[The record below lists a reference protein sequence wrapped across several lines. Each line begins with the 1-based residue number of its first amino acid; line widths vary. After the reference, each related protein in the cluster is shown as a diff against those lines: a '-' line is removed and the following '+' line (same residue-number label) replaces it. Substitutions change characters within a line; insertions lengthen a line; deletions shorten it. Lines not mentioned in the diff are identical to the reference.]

1 MRTDAAILPPVKPAR
16 NRSRRP
22 SAPAKAAAVKA
33 RRPAAAAAAGRE
45 PLDLRLGTFALW
57 LLVLAPP
64 FLVYRVA
71 KESFRQPKLL
81 ASEWLALASL
91 VFLVWGLRRV
101 GEVRLGD
108 LWRSPAIRAVSPVL
122 VVATA
127 GLAATE
133 HPLHTREALAD
144 LWIGAA
150 CLVGWS
156 LALSASRLE
165 RLLAGLLIPASLLSV
180 FGVLQYHDLWQPLR
194 FFGIET
200 GSRLALTSL
209 AGNPGDLGAYLVLPC
224 LTGQW
229 ALVRRLREG
238 DRTSP
243 AFWGTAGALA
253 LCLYAWALTQTLA
266 ALAALL
272 GASFLLWTILLPRR
286 RSAPVVAG
294 LAAGAVV
301 LVLAVAPLRERIVV
315 KARQAA
321 AGDLNAVLTNR
332 LDAWRAG
339 AWMLRQHPL
348 TGVGHGAY
356 RPEYVPAK
364 LALLDRGAKFSVDLD
379 QPVFANA
386 HNELVEAGA
395 EWGIPGLA
403 ALGWGLWVLLRSL
416 VRIPSPDRALAWAG
430 TAALLILSLA
440 HFPFRIALVA
450 FPALLL
456 LSWAFSRSV
465 EDGGEA
471 AA

>member
-1 MRTDAAILPPVKPAR
+1 MT
-16 NRSRRP
+16 RRP
-22 SAPAKAAAVKA
+22 VAAPAAV
-33 RRPAAAAAAGRE
+33 RE
-45 PLDLRLGTFALW
+45 PLDLRLGTFTLW
-57 LLVLAPP
+57 LLVLVPP

-81 ASEWLALASL
+81 ISEWLALGSL

-101 GEVRLGD
+101 EEVRLKE
-108 LWRSPAIRAVSPVL
+108 LWRSPAIRAVLPVL

-150 CLVGWS
+150 CLAGWS
-156 LALSASRLE
+156 LALSSRRLE
-165 RLLAGLLIPASLLSV
+165 RLLAGLLIPAALLSV
-180 FGVLQYHDLWQPLR
+180 FGILQYHDLWQPLR

-229 ALVRRLREG
+229 LLVRRLREG
-238 DRTSP
+238 DRTSL
-243 AFWGTAGALA
+243 AFWGIAGALA
-253 LCLYAWALTQTLA
+253 VCLYVWALTQTLA

-272 GASFLLWTILLPRR
+272 GASFLFWTILLPRR
-286 RSAPVVAG
+286 RAAAALAG
-294 LAAGAVV
+294 LAAVTAVV
-301 LVLAVAPLRERIVV
+301 VLSVAPLRERIAE
-315 KARQAA
+315 KGRQAL
-321 AGDLNAVLTNR
+321 AGDWNAVLTNR

-339 AWMLRQHPL
+339 AWMLREHPL

-364 LALLDRGAKFSVDLD
+364 LALLDRGVEFSTNID

-386 HNELVEAGA
+386 HNEFVEVAA

-403 ALGWGLWVLLRSL
+403 ALAWVLWVLLASL
-416 VRIPSPDRALAWAG
+416 GRIPPPDRALAWAG
-430 TAALLILSLA
+430 TAALVILSLA

-450 FPALLL
+450 FPALLF
-456 LSWAFSRSV
+456 LSWALRRSA
-465 EDGGEA
+465 EDGA
-471 AA
+471 A

>member
-1 MRTDAAILPPVKPAR
+1 MKPAR

-22 SAPAKAAAVKA
+22 SPAPAKPAPAKA
-33 RRPAAAAAAGRE
+33 RRPAAAPAPARE

-57 LLVLAPP
+57 LLVLVPP

-81 ASEWLALASL
+81 ASEWFALASL
-91 VFLVWGLRRV
+91 LLLVWGLRRV

-108 LWRSPAIRAVSPVL
+108 LWRSPAIRAVVPVL
-122 VVATA
+122 LVATV
-127 GLAATE
+127 GLATTE
-133 HPLHTREALAD
+133 HPLHTGEALAD

-156 LALSASRLE
+156 LALSARRLE
-165 RLLAGLLIPASLLSV
+165 RLLAGLLVPAALLAV
-180 FGVLQYHDLWQPLR
+180 FGILQVHDVWQPLR

-224 LTGQW
+224 LVGQSL
-229 ALVRRLREG
+229 LVRRLREG

-243 AFWGTAGALA
+243 AFWGIAGALV

-272 GASFLLWTILLPRR
+272 GASFLFWTILLPRR
-286 RSAPVVAG
+286 RAAAVLAG
-294 LAAGAVV
+294 LAAAAALAV
-301 LVLAVAPLRERIVV
+301 LLVAPLRGRIVE
-315 KARQAA
+315 KAKQAA
-321 AGDLNAVLTNR
+321 AGEWNAVLTNR

-339 AWMLRQHPL
+339 AWMLREHPM

-356 RPEYVPAK
+356 RPEFVPAK
-364 LALLDRGAKFSVDLD
+364 LALLDRGVEFSVDLD

-386 HNELVEAGA
+386 HNEFVEAAA
-395 EWGIPGLA
+395 EWGIPGLL
-403 ALGWGLWVLLRSL
+403 ALGWALWVLLKALWGIST
-416 VRIPSPDRALAWAG
+416 PDRALAWAG
-430 TAALLILSLA
+430 TAALAVLSLA

-450 FPALLL
+450 FPALLF
-456 LSWAFSRSV
+456 LSWALRRSA
-465 EDGGEA
+465 EEGEEA

>member
-1 MRTDAAILPPVKPAR
+1 M
-16 NRSRRP
+16 
-22 SAPAKAAAVKA
+22 KA
-33 RRPAAAAAAGRE
+33 RRPVAAPVAGRE

-57 LLVLAPP
+57 LLILVPP

-81 ASEWLALASL
+81 ISEWLALASL

-127 GLAATE
+127 GLATTE
-133 HPLHTREALAD
+133 HPLHAREALVD

-165 RLLAGLLIPASLLSV
+165 RLLAGLLIPAALLSV
-180 FGVLQYHDLWQPLR
+180 FGILQYHDLWQPLR

-229 ALVRRLREG
+229 LLVRRLREG

-243 AFWGTAGALA
+243 AFWGIAGALA
-253 LCLYAWALTQTLA
+253 LCLYVWVLTQTLA
-266 ALAALL
+266 ALVALL
-272 GASFLLWTILLPRR
+272 GAGFLFWTILLPRR
-286 RSAPVVAG
+286 QSAPVLAGLVAG
-294 LAAGAVV
+294 VV
-301 LVLAVAPLRERIVV
+301 LLVLAVAPLRERIVE

-332 LDAWRAG
+332 LDAWRVG
-339 AWMLRQHPL
+339 AWMLREHPL

-364 LALLDRGAKFSVDLD
+364 LALLDRGVEFSRNID
-379 QPVFANA
+379 QPVFGNA
-386 HNELVEAGA
+386 HNEFVEVAA

-403 ALGWGLWVLLRSL
+403 ALAWGLWVLLKAL
-416 VRIPSPDRALAWAG
+416 GRISPPDRALAWAG
-430 TAALLILSLA
+430 TAALVILSLA

-450 FPALLL
+450 FPALLF
-456 LSWAFSRSV
+456 LSWALRRSA
-465 EDGGEA
+465 EDGREEA

>member
-1 MRTDAAILPPVKPAR
+1 M
-16 NRSRRP
+16 
-22 SAPAKAAAVKA
+22 KA
-33 RRPAAAAAAGRE
+33 RRPVAAAPASVRE
-45 PLDLRLGTFALW
+45 PLDLRLGMFALW
-57 LLVLAPP
+57 LLVLVPP

-81 ASEWLALASL
+81 VSEWLALASL
-91 VFLVWGLRRV
+91 VVLVWGLRRV

-108 LWRSPAIRAVSPVL
+108 LWRSPAIRIVLPVL

-127 GLAATE
+127 GLATTE

-156 LALSASRLE
+156 LALSALRLE
-165 RLLAGLLIPASLLSV
+165 RLLAGLLIPAALLSV

-229 ALVRRLREG
+229 LLVRRLREG

-253 LCLYAWALTQTLA
+253 LCLYVWVLTQTLA
-266 ALAALL
+266 ALAALF
-272 GASFLLWTILLPRR
+272 GASLLFWMILLPRR
-286 RSAPVVAG
+286 RSAPVLAS
-294 LAAGAVV
+294 LAAGVAL
-301 LVLAVAPLRERIVV
+301 LVLAVAPLRERIVD

-339 AWMLRQHPL
+339 AWMLREQPL

-364 LALLDRGAKFSVDLD
+364 LALLDRGVEFSTNID

-386 HNELVEAGA
+386 HNEFVEVGA
-395 EWGIPGLA
+395 EWGMPGLV
-403 ALGWGLWVLLRSL
+403 ALGWGLWVLLASL
-416 VRIPSPDRALAWAG
+416 GRISSPDRALAWAG
-430 TAALLILSLA
+430 TAALFILSLA

-450 FPALLL
+450 FPALLF
-456 LSWAFSRSV
+456 LSWALRRSA
-465 EDGGEA
+465 EDGA
-471 AA
+471 A